1 MAICISH
8 KEVQN
13 LTFIINLILFF
24 KNGKKIKNMI
34 LRYLVSFFTKKNEI
48 RIIIETLKYT
58 SFAKKVIKM
67 WIIENSSPVTGL
79 LQEKPL

>member
-1 MAICISH
+1 
-8 KEVQN
+8 
-13 LTFIINLILFF
+13 
-24 KNGKKIKNMI
+24 MI

-67 WIIENSSPVTGL
+67 WIIENSSPVTTTASSKQWFIAG
-79 LQEKPL
+79 KTAVKK